1 MARLGARPSQKSD
14 RSYLRDHD
22 EVLMQR
28 TVAPSRI
35 EKMQGDVGSEI
46 NQLTAIRNA
55 MNDYLVS
62 VHSRGVEAA
71 MAASTRT
78 GHKGVEEERS
88 SNHRSQLHRR
98 NLNKVSILNTDSVD
112 QLNFEFA
119 RNKTSMPVFMIRLR
133 RVYRA

>member
-1 MARLGARPSQKSD
+1 
-14 RSYLRDHD
+14 
-22 EVLMQR
+22 MQR

-55 MNDYLVS
+55 MDDYFVA
-62 VHSRGVEAA
+62 VHCRGVEAA
-71 MAASTRT
+71 TAASTRA
-78 GHKGVEEERS
+78 GLKGVERERS
-88 SNHRSQLHRR
+88 SNHRQHSHRR
-98 NLNKVSILNTDSVD
+98 NLNKVSILNSDSID

-119 RNKTSMPVFMIRLR
+119 RNKNSMTVFMIRLR